1 MDPFKNWQE
10 WHKNIDAFLGDG
22 FLSSFENILQYN
34 HFPLVNVYKSENE
47 ILVLA
52 NIPGLN
58 NINNVDVYV
67 DYQSLELKGDI
78 NLRYKGYN
86 LVQDELFNGHFERSI
101 DLPYPVKDD
110 KIDAIYQNGLLII
123 SLHRLIPDDM
133 RRQKISIKKIEE

>member
-10 WHKNIDAFLGDG
+10 WHKNIDTFLGDG

-34 HFPLVNVYKSENE
+34 HFPLVNVFKTENE
-47 ILVLA
+47 IMVIA

-58 NINNVDVYV
+58 DINSVDVYI

-101 DLPYPVKDD
+101 ELPYPVKDD
-110 KIDAIYQNGLLII
+110 RIDATYQNGLLII
-123 SLHRLIPDDM
+123 HLHRLIPDDM